1 VSFHPRVLQKKR
13 TGKTMI
19 RKAILV
25 ATMLLAAVPASA
37 QLGLPPIGDTLGRVG
52 GVLGETLEPVDRT
65 VRSVTRLARDRVERL
80 TRIVREN
87 RDTIDFDED
96 RQPAVRG
103 VAILLEPDPAAIEA
117 ARAGGYDLIESA
129 EVEGLGIAYARLSV
143 PPDRSLAKGIRELRK
158 LLPGKTISADQ
169 LHFTSG
175 SAVLAPAAAASA
187 TTVRL
192 PRGGTVG
199 VIDGGI
205 ASGPRIAARRG
216 FAEGAPKQHDH
227 AQSIASLLAG
237 AGVDRIWS
245 ADVYGSDPAGGNA
258 LAIAQAVGWMAARE
272 VPVVSIS
279 LVGPSNPLL
288 RMTIAAAQ
296 RKGMVVVAAVGNDG
310 SAAPPAYPASYPGVI
325 AVTGVD
331 GKGRVLL
338 EAGKASHLDYAAP
351 GADLSAVT
359 SGGKRVSLRGTSFAA
374 PLAAARIAAHRR
386 SGKTGS
392 ALIAAVD
399 SEAADLGKKGPDSR
413 YGRGVLC
420 QSCRKGI

>member
-1 VSFHPRVLQKKR
+1 
-13 TGKTMI
+13 MI

-25 ATMLLAAVPASA
+25 AAMLLAAVPASA
-37 QLGLPPIGDTLGRVG
+37 QLGLPPVGDTLGRVG
-52 GVLGETLEPVDRT
+52 GLLVETLEPVDRT
-65 VRSVTRLARDRVERL
+65 VRSVSQLARDRVERL
-80 TRIVREN
+80 TELVRDN

-103 VAILLEPDPAAIEA
+103 VAILLEPDPAAIET
-117 ARAGGYDLIESA
+117 AREGGFNLIETT
-129 EVEGLGIAYARLSV
+129 EVEGLGIAYARLSI
-143 PPDRSLAKGIRELRK
+143 PRDQSLAKGLKRLRK
-158 LLPGKTISADQ
+158 LLPGKTITADQ

-175 SAVLAPAAAASA
+175 SAVLAPTAAAATASA
-187 TTVRL
+187 RL

-205 ASGPRIAARRG
+205 ANGPRVAARRG
-216 FAEGAPKQHDH
+216 FAKGAPKQQDH

-237 AGVDRIWS
+237 AGIDRIWS

-258 LAIAQAVGWMAARE
+258 AAIAQAIGWMAAQE

-288 RMTIAAAQ
+288 RMTIAAARRQ
-296 RKGMVVVAAVGNDG
+296 GMVVVAAVGNDG
-310 SAAPPAYPASYPGVI
+310 AAAPPAYPASYPGVI

-351 GADLSAVT
+351 GADLSAMT
-359 SGGKRVSLRGTSFAA
+359 SDGKRVTLRGTSFAA

-392 ALIAAVD
+392 VLIKAVD